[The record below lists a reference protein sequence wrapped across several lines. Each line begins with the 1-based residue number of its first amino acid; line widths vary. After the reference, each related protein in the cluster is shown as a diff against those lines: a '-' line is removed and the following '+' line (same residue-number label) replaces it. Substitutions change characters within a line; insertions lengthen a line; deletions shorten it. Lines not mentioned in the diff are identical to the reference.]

1 MVRGDSGFVIM
12 MVSMPI
18 IQESTCAKV
27 VFFLRNS
34 KSLLEITQIGIS
46 VEAFISTAS
55 SSFGMAFVFGS
66 FTLAVG
72 QEFHQSPTLLLVLFA
87 SSSQFHLIPKLLMIN
102 ERRL

>member
-1 MVRGDSGFVIM
+1 MVRGDSGFDIM

-72 QEFHQSPTLLLVLFA
+72 TRVPSKSDIIACTLCLIISG
-87 SSSQFHLIPKLLMIN
+87 SSHSKALNDK
-102 ERRL
+102 